1 MPDKNGLTPSQYSSV
16 DREKKVY
23 PPIQWWPLRLTS
35 PTQKVAVLVV
45 WIVAGVL
52 VRWALDLVASTA
64 AVSDLWV
71 ILDTVAIVAFARS
84 CRGWSEPVAPP
95 RAWWRLTARP
105 LAGWWLAGLHLFA
118 VAAPFVQGRPLEVDL
133 AGITSLFLG
142 LAFLNSSI
150 RLTPQRHRTP

>member
-1 MPDKNGLTPSQYSSV
+1 MPDKNGLTPSQYSNA

-35 PTQKVAVLVV
+35 PTQKVAVIVI
-45 WIVAGVL
+45 WIVAGVF
-52 VRWALDLVASTA
+52 VRWALDLVTSAA
-64 AVSDLWV
+64 AVTDVWV
-71 ILDTVAIVAFARS
+71 IVGTVGTVVFARS
-84 CRGWSEPVAPP
+84 CRGWGEPIAAP

-105 LAGWWLAGLHLFA
+105 LAGWWLAALHLFA
-118 VAAPFVQGRPLEVDL
+118 SAEPINRGWNPELLL

-150 RLTPQRHRTP
+150 RLTIQRRRAQ